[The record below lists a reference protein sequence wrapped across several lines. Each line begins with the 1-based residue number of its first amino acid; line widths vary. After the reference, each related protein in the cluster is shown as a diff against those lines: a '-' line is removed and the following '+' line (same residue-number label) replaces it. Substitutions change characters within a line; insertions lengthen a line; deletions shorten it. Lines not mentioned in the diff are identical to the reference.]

1 MKIFSYAFSFFILLT
16 LNLYSANDKNTPNF
30 LIIVAD
36 DMAFTDIG
44 TYGSEIETPNIDALA
59 KKGVK
64 FTQFYVSVSCSPTRA
79 MLLSGTDNHQ
89 AGLGNMGELLTE
101 SQKGAPGY
109 EGHLNN
115 SVVTI
120 AEVLKDNGYHTYM
133 AGKWHLGHEPE
144 QYPHSR
150 GFEKSFSM
158 MFGGASHWSDMYGL
172 IYLQTPAIYTKNG
185 EKLDK
190 IPKDFYS
197 SRSYTDFLIDS
208 IRENLDDGKPFLAYL
223 AFTAPHDPLHVPEPW
238 LSKYRGAYDEGY
250 EVLHKKRFNA
260 AKKAGVVP
268 ESANMPKPYS
278 SVKPWDTLADEEK
291 ALEARRMEVYAGMVD
306 NIDYNVGRVIKFLK
320 DTGQY
325 DNTIIIFMSDNG
337 ANPWEMNEYPVPNQE
352 EFLKQFDNSLENIG
366 HPNSA
371 IAYGIGW
378 ATAGVGPKYLF
389 KMTVAE
395 GGISSPLI
403 ISGPGIADNGRTIE
417 SFAYVTNI
425 MPTILEMADSKH
437 PKVYNGNK
445 IHPLD
450 GKSLLPVLTA
460 KSDKIYSD
468 EDVIAGEM
476 LGGKWVRQGQYKA
489 VMIAPP
495 YGSNK
500 WELYDISI
508 DPGETNNLAST
519 KPEKLKTLVDEYEK
533 YAERVGVVPP
543 N

>member
-1 MKIFSYAFSFFILLT
+1 MMVNPFWLILPSPLRMIRFM
-16 LNLYSANDKNTPNF
+16 YQSH
-30 LIIVAD
+30 
-36 DMAFTDIG
+36 
-44 TYGSEIETPNIDALA
+44 GSVNI
-59 KKGVK
+59 K
-64 FTQFYVSVSCSPTRA
+64 
-79 MLLSGTDNHQ
+79 
-89 AGLGNMGELLTE
+89 GNMTMAMTNFIRKDLTP
-101 SQKGAPGY
+101 Q
-109 EGHLNN
+109 
-115 SVVTI
+115 
-120 AEVLKDNGYHTYM
+120 
-133 AGKWHLGHEPE
+133 
-144 QYPHSR
+144 
-150 GFEKSFSM
+150 
-158 MFGGASHWSDMYGL
+158 
-172 IYLQTPAIYTKNG
+172 
-185 EKLDK
+185 
-190 IPKDFYS
+190 
-197 SRSYTDFLIDS
+197 
-208 IRENLDDGKPFLAYL
+208 
-223 AFTAPHDPLHVPEPW
+223 
-238 LSKYRGAYDEGY
+238 
-250 EVLHKKRFNA
+250 
-260 AKKAGVVP
+260 KKAGVVP

-291 ALEARRMEVYAGMVD
+291 ALEARRMEVYAGIID

>member
-1 MKIFSYAFSFFILLT
+1 MFSFLILFT

-44 TYGSEIETPNIDALA
+44 TYGSEIETPNIDSLA
-59 KKGVK
+59 KEGVK
-64 FTQFYVSVSCSPTRA
+64 FTHYYVSLSCSPTRS

-89 AGLGNMGELLTE
+89 AGLGNMAELLTE
-101 SQKGAPGY
+101 AQKGAPGY
-109 EGHLNN
+109 EGHLNK

-133 AGKWHLGHEPE
+133 AGKWHLGHKPE
-144 QYPHSR
+144 QYPRSR

-158 MFGGASHWSDMYGL
+158 LYGGASHWADMYGL
-172 IYLQTPAIYTKNG
+172 IFLQTPAYYTKNG

-190 IPKDFYS
+190 IPKDFFS

-208 IRENLDDGKPFLAYL
+208 IRENIDDGKPFLAYL

-238 LSKYRGAYDEGY
+238 LSKYKGKYDDGYDE
-250 EVLHKKRFNA
+250 LHKKRFNA

-268 ESANMPKPYS
+268 ESANMPKPHPK
-278 SVKPWDTLADEEK
+278 VKPWDTLADEEK

-378 ATAGVGPKYLF
+378 ATAGDGPKYLF

-450 GKSLLPVLTA
+450 DKSLLPVLTA

-500 WELYDISI
+500 WELYDISV
-508 DPGETNNLAST
+508 DPGETNNLASN
-519 KPEKLKTLVDEYEK
+519 KPKKLKTLIEEYDN
-533 YAERVGVVPP
+533 YAKRVGVVPP

>member
-1 MKIFSYAFSFFILLT
+1 MKILTYLLSFLILFT
-16 LNLYSANDKNTPNF
+16 LNLYSANEKKPPNI
-30 LIIVAD
+30 LLIVAD

-44 TYGSEIETPNIDALA
+44 VYGSEIETPNIDSIA
-59 KKGVK
+59 KEGVK
-64 FTQFYVSVSCSPTRA
+64 FTQYYVSVSCSPTRS
-79 MLLSGTDNHQ
+79 MLLSGIDNHQ

-150 GFEKSFSM
+150 GFERSFSM
-158 MFGGASHWSDMYGL
+158 MFGGASHWADMYGL
-172 IYLQTPAIYTKNG
+172 FYLQTPAIYTKNG
-185 EKLDK
+185 EKLDQ

-208 IRENLDDGKPFLAYL
+208 IRENLEDGKPFLAYL

-291 ALEARRMEVYAGMVD
+291 ALEARRMEVYAGIID

-337 ANPWEMNEYPVPNQE
+337 ANPWEMDEYPAPNQE
-352 EFLKQFDNSLENIG
+352 EFVEQFDNSIDNIG
-366 HPNSA
+366 RPGSA
-371 IAYGIGW
+371 MALGIGW

-389 KMTVAE
+389 KMTVGE

-403 ISGPGIADNGRTIE
+403 ISGPGVTGNGRTVE
-417 SFAYVTNI
+417 RFAYATNI
-425 MPTILEMADSKH
+425 MPTIIELTGAKYPKIYKGNNIIPLES
-437 PKVYNGNK
+437 
-445 IHPLD
+445 
-450 GKSLLPVLTA
+450 KSLVPVLTA
-460 KSDKIYSD
+460 KSDRVYSED
-468 EDVIAGEM
+468 DVIAGEM
-476 LGGKWVRQGQYKA
+476 RGGKWVRQGNFKA
-489 VMIAPP
+489 VLIAPP

-500 WELYDISI
+500 WELYDISV
-508 DPGETNNLAST
+508 DPGETKNLASSN
-519 KPEKLKTLVDEYEK
+519 PEKLKSLIGEYDK
-533 YAERVGVVPP
+533 YAKRVGVVDP